1 MFHQLL
7 QCLLLCLGH
16 CGLCVVFFLLHIV
29 RIHCL
34 RSTVAQLAAVAFVR
48 FIHYALR
55 HDCSSVLWSYQLW
68 PAIQLT
74 RIPALN
80 RSASIHKNKRGL
92 VATKRFLI
100 SVTSVQAVS
109 TSPSVRQCW
118 YSLLHC
124 IRRSPCQHLSFP
136 DPSLHA
142 PFDSVR
148 FPCTIWFCYV
158 CISLP
163 FAPPLLVMLSVVPLP
178 PCSYLNLP
186 YCELFH
192 LPFLVPA
199 FSLVVG
205 LTLTSGSPQLSPLQ
219 VATVPSTVPTDDS
232 HREPQLQCLSPCHQ
246 QIFPPLFSAVIPFD
260 HPLPPPR
267 IPKAFLE
274 PFQSPILQKF
284 FEVAVEVLLWVLPS
298 GGPSRTV

>member
-1 MFHQLL
+1 M
-7 QCLLLCLGH
+7 
-16 CGLCVVFFLLHIV
+16 FFLLHIV

-124 IRRSPCQHLSFP
+124 IRRSLDSRLLPAAERSQRRSTMAGQTKSQTSAHALS
-136 DPSLHA
+136 S
-142 PFDSVR
+142 
-148 FPCTIWFCYV
+148 
-158 CISLP
+158 
-163 FAPPLLVMLSVVPLP
+163 
-178 PCSYLNLP
+178 N
-186 YCELFH
+186 
-192 LPFLVPA
+192 
-199 FSLVVG
+199 
-205 LTLTSGSPQLSPLQ
+205 TSSNN
-219 VATVPSTVPTDDS
+219 AT
-232 HREPQLQCLSPCHQ
+232 EHQ
-246 QIFPPLFSAVIPFD
+246 NSD
-260 HPLPPPR
+260 N
-267 IPKAFLE
+267 K
-274 PFQSPILQKF
+274 
-284 FEVAVEVLLWVLPS
+284 
-298 GGPSRTV
+298 